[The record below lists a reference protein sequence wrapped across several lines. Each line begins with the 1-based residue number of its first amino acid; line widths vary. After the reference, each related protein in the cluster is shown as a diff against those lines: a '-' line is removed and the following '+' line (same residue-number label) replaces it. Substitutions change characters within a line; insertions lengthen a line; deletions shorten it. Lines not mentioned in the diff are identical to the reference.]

1 MSSVINPVGPEEPS
15 TYWRRRALVVVALLV
30 VLWLFWL
37 LIDVALGGGDEPAA
51 EGPSPTPSFGLS
63 MTPDPDG
70 SPAASEGASAAPS
83 SSASGSPSPSPS
95 ASAPCADS
103 DISVTAGT
111 SASSTTVGAGLSL
124 SLNVENTGS
133 TACTRDVGAGANEI
147 RITSGS
153 VLVWSSDFC
162 NPSDAS
168 DVVALAPG
176 EGVTTSVTW
185 PGTITA
191 EGCPA
196 DQPTAQAGSYRVV
209 ARNGSV
215 ESEPVSFTVQ

>member
-1 MSSVINPVGPEEPS
+1 
-15 TYWRRRALVVVALLV
+15 
-30 VLWLFWL
+30 
-37 LIDVALGGGDEPAA
+37 
-51 EGPSPTPSFGLS
+51 
-63 MTPDPDG
+63 
-70 SPAASEGASAAPS
+70 
-83 SSASGSPSPSPS
+83 
-95 ASAPCADS
+95 
-103 DISVTAGT
+103 VTAGT
-111 SASSTTVGAGLSL
+111 SASSTTVGSGLTL

-133 TACTRDVGAGANEI
+133 AACTRDLGAGANEI
-147 RITSGS
+147 RVTSGS

-168 DVVALAPG
+168 DVVTLAPG

-185 PGTITA
+185 PGTVTA

-209 ARNGSV
+209 ARNGAV

>member
-1 MSSVINPVGPEEPS
+1 VSSVINPVGPEEPS

-51 EGPSPTPSFGLS
+51 DGPSPSPSFGLT
-63 MTPDPDG
+63 MTPDPEG
-70 SPAASEGASAAPS
+70 SAAASEGASASPS
-83 SSASGSPSPSPS
+83 DAASGSPSPSPS
-95 ASAPCADS
+95 ASGPCEDTGL
-103 DISVTAGT
+103 SVTAGT
-111 SASSTTVGAGLSL
+111 SAASTTVGAGLSL

-133 TACTRDVGAGANEI
+133 AACTRDVGAGANEI

-168 DVVALAPG
+168 DVVTLAPG